1 MILNLQ
7 GYMDRSPAGTKEAYI
22 QHLDLYIKLHWYRVR
37 QRRCP
42 LAPDKW
48 FWPVDKWVVNLTCPL
63 DK

>member
-1 MILNLQ
+1 MRNSTVQKKNHNMACKAL
-7 GYMDRSPAGTKEAYI
+7 KESDTVQI
-22 QHLDLYIKLHWYRVR
+22 RVR